1 MNAWGGRMG
10 GGGWGRGGLK
20 GRKRDKADGG
30 TVGSNT
36 KWEFKCAY
44 NSVAFSVCL

>member
-1 MNAWGGRMG
+1 MVIGE
-10 GGGWGRGGLK
+10 GWGRGGLK
-20 GRKRDKADGG
+20 GRKRDNA
-30 TVGSNT
+30 VGSNT